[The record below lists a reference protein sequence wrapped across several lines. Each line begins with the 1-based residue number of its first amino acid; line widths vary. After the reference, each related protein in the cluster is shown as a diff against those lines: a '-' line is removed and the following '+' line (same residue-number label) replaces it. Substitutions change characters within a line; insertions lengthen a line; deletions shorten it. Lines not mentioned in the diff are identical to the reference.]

1 MIKNATMLLALLV
14 CGTAFVACGG
24 DDDDNNGGYNG
35 GGSSSSSRIIKITEE
50 EGGTK
55 FESIIS
61 YDSQGR
67 ISRIVT
73 TETGNNNSTSE
84 MTYQYSNEQITSKY
98 IKESQSYTTNE
109 THTYT
114 LSNGLIVK
122 DIEVQN
128 DMKTTT
134 IYSYNGNGYLTSLS
148 QWGDVIASS
157 TKDFVWTN
165 GNLTSMDGREFKY
178 SNTPWNKGM
187 FFHFKGSNMDGYLWS
202 GGYWG
207 NTPKKIGHTIMRL
220 PMGWLRE

>member
-1 MIKNATMLLALLV
+1 
-14 CGTAFVACGG
+14 
-24 DDDDNNGGYNG
+24 
-35 GGSSSSSRIIKITEE
+35 
-50 EGGTK
+50 
-55 FESIIS
+55 
-61 YDSQGR
+61 
-67 ISRIVT
+67 
-73 TETGNNNSTSE
+73 
-84 MTYQYSNEQITSKY
+84 MTYQYSNEQITCKY

-128 DMKTTT
+128 NMETTT

-187 FFHFKGSNMDGYLWS
+187 FFNFKGSNMDGYLWS

-207 NTPKKIGHTIMRL
+207 NTPKYMPSQDVYKNWTYNYETSNGLVTRITMTVNKTGEKVISSIV
-220 PMGWLRE
+220 WE